1 MTEEQWDEV
10 IKRWEQSGLT
20 QLQFCKQ
27 YEIDYRVFKRWRTEG
42 LASGRFNPSTRWTN
56 KSESVS
62 FAKVTTLPDE
72 LPATTHHDDINTKF
86 IEINLPHGI
95 LLKVPV

>member
-1 MTEEQWDEV
+1 MTEEQWYEV

-27 YEIDYRVFKRWRTEG
+27 YDIDYRVFKRWRTEG
-42 LASGRFNPSTRWTN
+42 LASGRFNPSARWTN

-62 FAKVTTLPDE
+62 FAKVTTHPDE
-72 LPATTHHDDINTKF
+72 LPETTHHDDINTKF